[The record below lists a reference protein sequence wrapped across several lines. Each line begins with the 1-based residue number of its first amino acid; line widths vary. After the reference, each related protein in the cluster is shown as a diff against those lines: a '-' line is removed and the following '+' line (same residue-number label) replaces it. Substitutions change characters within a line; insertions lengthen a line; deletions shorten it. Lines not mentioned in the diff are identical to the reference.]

1 MKPPYVITSKSL
13 QLISSISIKIG
24 EVNAK
29 MLVRQNPKLRKQNK
43 IKTIQSSLAIEGN
56 TLSEEQITAL
66 LENKRVVG
74 PAKDIKEV
82 LNAFVVY
89 EQLSVLRHTSEQDF
103 LKAHNLL
110 MKGLVEQPGKY
121 RNQSV
126 GIVKG
131 SKIAH
136 VAPPHTS
143 VSLLMKDL
151 FEYLKDQSELTLIKS
166 CVFHYEMEFIH
177 PFMDGNGRMGRLWQT
192 LILMKAYP
200 LFEFLPFESLISN
213 NQSSYYEALALSDK
227 AGKSTIFIEYMLGI
241 IDKSLDQL
249 LQQRTKKLNEIDRLS
264 IFLGT
269 MDGVFTRKEYMN
281 FFAEI
286 SSATASRDL
295 KNGVD
300 MHILERYGEKK
311 TTQYKKI

>member
-1 MKPPYVITSKSL
+1 
-13 QLISSISIKIG
+13 
-24 EVNAK
+24 
-29 MLVRQNPKLRKQNK
+29 
-43 IKTIQSSLAIEGN
+43 
-56 TLSEEQITAL
+56 
-66 LENKRVVG
+66 
-74 PAKDIKEV
+74 
-82 LNAFVVY
+82 
-89 EQLSVLRHTSEQDF
+89 
-103 LKAHNLL
+103 
-110 MKGLVEQPGKY
+110 
-121 RNQSV
+121 
-126 GIVKG
+126 
-131 SKIAH
+131 
-136 VAPPHTS
+136 
-143 VSLLMKDL
+143 
-151 FEYLKDQSELTLIKS
+151 
-166 CVFHYEMEFIH
+166 MEFIH